1 MRDAKQDADPRHCIR
16 PVRQPVRRSLP
27 WVLGVKV
34 AIAFCAAWLLR
45 CVYAFDLADRIEDWA
60 GIDYTARD
68 GVGDADEY
76 KVGGSE

>member
-1 MRDAKQDADPRHCIR
+1 MKAA
-16 PVRQPVRRSLP
+16 L
-27 WVLGVKV
+27 
-34 AIAFCAAWLLR
+34 AFCAAWLLR